1 MPSLNIAAPT
11 LHELMKTVKA
21 QPLRLGTAT
30 IYVWGSTLQTLEL
43 LFVMVPHLMLKTTS
57 RSQVVLDM
65 MGSIVM
71 QLFTDI
77 LGIRLVMLVMT

>member
-1 MPSLNIAAPT
+1 MSSD
-11 LHELMKTVKA
+11 KA

-30 IYVWGSTLQTLEL
+30 IIYVWGSTLQTLEL

-57 RSQVVLDM
+57 RSQVVLVM

-77 LGIRLVMLVMT
+77 LSIRLVILVMT